1 METTIYYIYKS
12 ELDAFIADIG
22 GVAVGHTPATPLLWN
37 PERQWPAVS
46 EYITKHGVVLIRR
59 YGDLAESSQI
69 SAWFPMG
76 AYVVTSY
83 NQRAFDFAT
92 KRPMVKTVTPPPWE
106 PNRAALLS
114 EPEPMEPALEQFAEF
129 VKTGEMPT
137 AQPAPAGVVVQQ
149 SLFE

>member
-1 METTIYYIYKS
+1 MEPKIYYIHKS

-22 GVAVGHTPATPLLWN
+22 GVAVGHTPATPVIYD
-37 PERQWPAVS
+37 PARFWPAVS
-46 EYITKHGVVLIRR
+46 EYITKYGVVLIRR
-59 YGDLAESSQI
+59 YGDLAESLQI
-69 SAWFPMG
+69 SPWFPMG

-106 PNRAALLS
+106 PNRVAVLS
-114 EPEPMEPALEQFAEF
+114 EPEPME
-129 VKTGEMPT
+129 
-137 AQPAPAGVVVQQ
+137 PAPAGVVVQQ